1 MADVCKNILISNV
14 EDTTDSKFSVLKYRS
29 LYSLY
34 MCFRDIFVM
43 LVGFDG
49 YQVELHFFLISS
61 SPR

>member
-49 YQVELHFFLISS
+49 
-61 SPR
+61 